1 MHACMLSHFSC
12 VWLCATPWTA
22 AHQAP
27 QSTGFSRQEYW
38 SVLAFPSPTDQVGD
52 PQTGKQLYHRG
63 SHTGVRVLSPPLGS
77 PAWGPGIGRRSPQS
91 IWLWRL
97 VGLEEGVETHS
108 STLVWRIPWTE
119 EPGAIVHGVTKSWTW
134 LKWLSTHVWMHAC
147 MQGLSAAVPQDW
159 GKQRLHSRS
168 MHIRFCVHQDPGQS
182 SDSLGAWARP
192 TYGFWGVFQG
202 TGVSYSS
209 LWGQGHL
216 WQGLQSI
223 SIDVSSPRSH
233 HFGTKTWPH
242 PTACRL
248 QCQAKQ
254 PSGWECS
261 LPISKQAV

>member
-1 MHACMLSHFSC
+1 MYACMHAGLECSSSAGLGETETTLSEYAHKI
-12 VWLCATPWTA
+12 LCAP
-22 AHQAP
+22 
-27 QSTGFSRQEYW
+27 
-38 SVLAFPSPTDQVGD
+38 
-52 PQTGKQLYHRG
+52 G
-63 SHTGVRVLSPPLGS
+63 S
-77 PAWGPGIGRRSPQS
+77 
-91 IWLWRL
+91 
-97 VGLEEGVETHS
+97 
-108 STLVWRIPWTE
+108 
-119 EPGAIVHGVTKSWTW
+119 
-134 LKWLSTHVWMHAC
+134 
-147 MQGLSAAVPQDW
+147 
-159 GKQRLHSRS
+159 
-168 MHIRFCVHQDPGQS
+168 GQS

-223 SIDVSSPRSH
+223 VIGVSSPRSH

-242 PTACRL
+242 PIACRL